1 MCEFKLLT
9 LNNKALQ
16 GILHQSAL
24 KADWRSASLRWFR
37 WSRVENGEGFNCLK
51 FGLNDNGSHPDRRQL
66 NILIMW
72 CYLIFTFSPITP
84 YSNIVSKAARAH
96 HLLQHFQWNNQC
108 QAIRRPVKQVYLPLL
123 LHKHAA
129 FWLRGAQ
136 PGCDITDRHPS
147 SWTVQYAT
155 CFWVIRSVK

>member
-24 KADWRSASLRWFR
+24 KA
-37 WSRVENGEGFNCLK
+37 ENGEGFNCLM

-96 HLLQHFQWNNQC
+96 HLLQHFQRNNQR
-108 QAIRRPVKQVYLPLL
+108 QAIRRPVKQVSLPLL

-129 FWLRGAQ
+129 FCRL
-136 PGCDITDRHPS
+136 
-147 SWTVQYAT
+147 
-155 CFWVIRSVK
+155 